1 MTRRALLI
9 HGLSSSGATWWRVRE
24 QLESEGWEVT
34 TPDLRGHGTAERAES
49 YAITDYVSDL
59 PSGPWDL
66 VIGHSLGGAIAA
78 VAATSPGFAVRV
90 VLLDPVLEVPEKHW
104 QAVLED
110 QLGEL
115 DLTAET
121 VARERP
127 HWHPR
132 DRELKVQAVH
142 QADRRMVERTF
153 SDNPGWNVVAAA
165 KALPVPTL
173 ILGADHAV
181 YSMFAAET
189 ADAVVAANPS
199 LTYRVI
205 EGAGHSP
212 HRDKPEATLAAIHS
226 FLESGD

>member
-24 QLESEGWEVT
+24 QLESEGWDVT

-78 VAATSPGFAVRV
+78 VAAASPGFARRV

-121 VARERP
+121 VATERP

-132 DRELKVQAVH
+132 DRELKVQAVR
-142 QADRRMVERTF
+142 QADRTMVERTF

-165 KALPVPTL
+165 KAIPVPTL
-173 ILGADHAV
+173 VLGADHGV
-181 YSMFAAET
+181 YSMLATET

-212 HRDKPEATLAAIHS
+212 HRDKPDVTLAAIHS
-226 FLESGD
+226 FLESGE